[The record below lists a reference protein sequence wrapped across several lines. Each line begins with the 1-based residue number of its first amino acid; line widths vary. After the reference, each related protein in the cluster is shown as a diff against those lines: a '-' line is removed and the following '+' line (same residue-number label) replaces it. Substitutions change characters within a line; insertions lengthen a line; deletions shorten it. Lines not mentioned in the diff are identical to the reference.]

1 MKLYFNAASPFSRKV
16 RIVVREVGL
25 QERVEEIVT
34 AVSRVRVNEDF
45 ARINPLV
52 KIPTLVTDDGMAL
65 FDSAVICEY
74 LDSLHG
80 GQQLFPAAGE
90 ERWRELRLQATCDEI
105 LDSGNLCRFE
115 MVDRPETLHRQDWIV
130 ALKAKMHGGLD
141 LLERE
146 ILSALS
152 RPTIGSIA
160 IACTLGWLDF
170 RYAHDDW
177 RVRRPRLA
185 RWYPEFAAR
194 ASMLATMPSLPPK
207 LHVHS

>member
-16 RIVVREVGL
+16 RVLTREIGL
-25 QERVEEIVT
+25 DEQVEEIVT
-34 AVSRVRVNEDF
+34 AVSRVKVNAAF

-74 LDSLHG
+74 LDSLHA
-80 GQQLFPAAGE
+80 GQKLFSAIGE
-90 ERWRELRLQATCDEI
+90 DRWRELRLQATCDEI

-115 MVDRPETLHRQDWIV
+115 MINRPESLHRQDWI
-130 ALKAKMHGGLD
+130 ASLKAKMRGGLD
-141 LLERE
+141 LLESE
-146 ILSALS
+146 LPSAVT

-170 RYAHDDW
+170 RYGHDDW
-177 RVRRPRLA
+177 RARRPRLA

-194 ASMLATMPSLPPK
+194 ASMLATMPSPPPT
-207 LHVHS
+207 L